1 MEGSNTLISH
11 SYTFNQ
17 TQGLKSILNLN
28 KTKIQDYNDIFDE
41 NLSTTNLSPI
51 EIINDNK
58 EVINKAKKGSKELF
72 NSPNLV
78 FLKHNINKSLFSY
91 SDSSLS
97 ISENNNKIQT
107 KKICDLKF
115 KRRLNFN
122 SDSFSN
128 QK

>member
-51 EIINDNK
+51 EIIFFVGSASKNLL
-58 EVINKAKKGSKELF
+58 KKDQ
-72 NSPNLV
+72 
-78 FLKHNINKSLFSY
+78 KSYLT
-91 SDSSLS
+91 LL
-97 ISENNNKIQT
+97 I
-107 KKICDLKF
+107 
-115 KRRLNFN
+115 
-122 SDSFSN
+122 
-128 QK
+128 

>member
-11 SYTFNQ
+11 SLKLNNIE
-17 TQGLKSILNLN
+17 GLASVLYSNKNKS
-28 KTKIQDYNDIFDE
+28 QDYNYIIND
-41 NLSTTNLSPI
+41 NLPTTNLSPI
-51 EIINDNK
+51 EKINDYE
-58 EVINKAKKGSKELF
+58 EVIEELEKRTKEILY
-72 NSPNLV
+72 SPVFTLLKYNLKMPIYS
-78 FLKHNINKSLFSY
+78 F

-97 ISENNNKIQT
+97 ISENNKKIQT

-128 QK
+128 QN